1 MFWCCACQPREGISL
16 TINAKTPGTVTRIAP
31 AQMDFN
37 YDVAFG
43 SYSPEAYERLLLD
56 AILGDSTLFI
66 RDDEVEGAWRIIDS
80 IEAGWAAG
88 VPAVSFYPGG
98 TWGPAESTALLERE
112 GRRWSG
118 MIDQAAGGLAIEAE
132 E

>member
-1 MFWCCACQPREGISL
+1 
-16 TINAKTPGTVTRIAP
+16 
-31 AQMDFN
+31 MDFN

-80 IEAGWAAG
+80 IEAGWAART
-88 VPAVSFYPGG
+88 PALSFYPAGS
-98 TWGPAESTALLERE
+98 WGPTEATALLERE
-112 GRRWSG
+112 NRHWSG
-118 MIDQAAGGLAIEAE
+118 MIDQSAGGLAVE
-132 E
+132 EE